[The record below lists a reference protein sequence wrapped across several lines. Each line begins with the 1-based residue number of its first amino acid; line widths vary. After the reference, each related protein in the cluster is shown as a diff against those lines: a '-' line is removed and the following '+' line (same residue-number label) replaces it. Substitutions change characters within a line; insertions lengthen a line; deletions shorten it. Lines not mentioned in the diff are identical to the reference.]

1 MCGDGG
7 QSVMKI
13 KLGKR
18 TFMLGTA
25 MTLVLAGIAVA
36 VLGAGGIVAWEYS
49 NSNAFCSNNCHAVHP
64 EEPRAYAVYSHAR
77 VQCVECHMGRLPT
90 LQLMTLKAAHYHELL
105 GMITGYKR
113 PLTATTLRP
122 ARDSCEGCH
131 WPSVNHDDKV
141 RTKVH
146 YEADAKNT
154 ETRTRLVVHTG
165 SGEAREKAT
174 RGIHWHVDQNVEY
187 VTDDPQ
193 KRTIPWVRI
202 TGKDG
207 KTTTYFDA
215 ASKVARAEMDQAPKR
230 KMECADCHNAAGHP
244 FTNPADRVDHAILEG
259 RIDRSL
265 PSIKARAL
273 AIIDKASL
281 LHGPMEE
288 QVPQFKQIIADAA
301 PKGELKPAVK
311 TAEDQFAATMLDIL
325 KLSEFEAKDLTW
337 KSFPNHAGHKDS
349 PGCFRCH
356 DGKHF
361 NEKGEA
367 IRLQCTL
374 CHDLPQVSVEG
385 TVKTVA
391 STVAPGLTPPGSH
404 EEPNWMRDHR
414 SQVDTSC
421 AMCHGPIK
429 WGNDGG
435 GFCSN
440 PACHGR
446 AWPSLDL
453 NAEPPKPAAAAPA
466 VTAEPV
472 KAAGAAKK
480 TAAGDAKKAQ
490 GK

>member
-1 MCGDGG
+1 MR
-7 QSVMKI
+7 I
-13 KLGKR
+13 TLGRR
-18 TFMLGTA
+18 TLMLGTV
-25 MTLVLAGIAVA
+25 TTVVVGLVALAI
-36 VLGAGGIVAWEYS
+36 LGAGGIVAWEYS
-49 NSNAFCSNNCHAVHP
+49 NSNAFCADNCHAVHP
-64 EEPRAYAVYSHAR
+64 EEPRAYAAFSHAR

-146 YEADAKNT
+146 YGTDEKNT

-165 SGEAREKAT
+165 GGEAREKAT
-174 RGIHWHVDQNVEY
+174 RGIHWHIDQNVEY
-187 VTDDPQ
+187 VSDDVQ

-207 KTTTYFDA
+207 KTSTYFDA
-215 ASKVARAEMDQAPKR
+215 SSKVSRAEMDQAQKR
-230 KMECADCHNAAGHP
+230 KMECSDCHNASGHP
-244 FTNPADRVDHAILEG
+244 FVNPADRIDHAMLEG
-259 RIDRSL
+259 TIDRSL
-265 PSIKARAL
+265 PAIKARAL
-273 AIIDKASL
+273 AIVDKASA
-281 LHGPMEE
+281 LHGPLEE
-288 QVPQFKQIIADAA
+288 QIPKFRQIIAEAA
-301 PKGELKPAVK
+301 PKGEMTPEVK
-311 TAEDQFAATMLDIL
+311 AAEGKFAAAMLEIL

-337 KSFPNHAGHKDS
+337 QSFPNHVGHKDS

-374 CHDLPQVSVEG
+374 CHDIPQVSVEG
-385 TVKTVA
+385 KVKTVPSVVMA
-391 STVAPGLTPPGSH
+391 GLTPPDSH
-404 EEPNWMRDHR
+404 NEPNWMREHR
-414 SQVDTSC
+414 TKLDDSC
-421 AMCHGPIK
+421 KMCHGPIN
-429 WGNDGG
+429 WGKDGG
-435 GFCSN
+435 SFCSN

-446 AWPSLDL
+446 AWPGMDL
-453 NAEPPKPAAAAPA
+453 NVEPVAAAAPA
-466 VTAEPV
+466 KAPEPAKAAEP
-472 KAAGAAKK
+472 AKK
-480 TAAGDAKKAQ
+480 TACGDGKKAA

>member
-1 MCGDGG
+1 
-7 QSVMKI
+7 MKI
-13 KLGKR
+13 ALGSR
-18 TFMLGTA
+18 TLMLGTA
-25 MTLVLAGIAVA
+25 MTAVVGLIALA
-36 VLGAGGIVAWEYS
+36 VLGAGGILAWEYS
-49 NSNAFCSNNCHAVHP
+49 NSNAFCTNNCHAVHP

-90 LQLMTLKAAHYHELL
+90 LQLMTLKMGHYHELL

-141 RTKVH
+141 RTKIH
-146 YEADAKNT
+146 YDTDAKST
-154 ETRTRLVVHTG
+154 EMRTRLVVHTG

-174 RGIHWHVDQNVEY
+174 KGIHWHIDQNVEY

-202 TGKDG
+202 TYTDG
-207 KTTTYFDA
+207 KSTTYFDA
-215 ASKVARAEMDQAPKR
+215 ASKVAKAEMDQAPKR

-244 FTNPADRVDHAILEG
+244 FTNPADRVDQAISEG

-265 PSIKARAL
+265 PAIKARAL
-273 AIIDKASL
+273 AIIEKASP

-288 QVPQFKQIIADAA
+288 QVPKFKQIIADAA
-301 PKGELKPAVK
+301 PKGEMKPEVK
-311 TAEDQFAATMLDIL
+311 AAETQFAATMLQIL
-325 KLSEFEAKDLTW
+325 ELSEFEAKDLTW
-337 KSFPNHAGHKDS
+337 KSFPNHVGHKDS

-374 CHDLPQVSVEG
+374 CHDLPQVSVDG
-385 TVKTVA
+385 TLKT
-391 STVAPGLTPPGSH
+391 APSVVMAGVTPPDSH
-404 EEPNWMRDHR
+404 NEPNWMREHR
-414 SQVDTSC
+414 TKLDDSC
-421 AMCHGPIK
+421 KMCHGPIN
-429 WGNDGG
+429 WGKDGG
-435 GFCSN
+435 SFCSN

-446 AWPSLDL
+446 AWPSMDL
-453 NAEPPKPAAAAPA
+453 NVEPVQTAAPASAPAAAPA
-466 VTAEPV
+466 P
-472 KAAGAAKK
+472 AGAPAKK
-480 TAAGDAKKAQ
+480 K
-490 GK
+490 

>member
-1 MCGDGG
+1 
-7 QSVMKI
+7 MKI

-18 TFMLGTA
+18 TLILGTA
-25 MTLVLAGIAVA
+25 MTLVLAGIALA

-273 AIIDKASL
+273 AIIDKASPI
-281 LHGPMEE
+281 HGPMEE

-301 PKGELKPAVK
+301 PKGELKPAARA
-311 TAEDQFAATMLDIL
+311 AEDQFAATMLDIL

-337 KSFPNHAGHKDS
+337 KSFPNHVGHKDS

-374 CHDLPQVSVEG
+374 CHDLPQVSVDG

-391 STVAPGLTPPGSH
+391 STIAPGLTPPGSH

-429 WGNDGG
+429 WGTDGG
-435 GFCSN
+435 SFCSN

-466 VTAEPV
+466 ATAEPA

-480 TAAGDAKKAQ
+480 TAAADGKKAQ